1 MPATKAT
8 SQDRPKKG
16 GNKKAKQPS
25 YMLGRYTDA
34 KPDFT
39 ERIEA
44 SRASSGAVD
53 AAVVRRQR
61 EAEASRAIDEF
72 DRKWKQG

>member
-16 GNKKAKQPS
+16 ATRKPN
-25 YMLGRYTDA
+25 RHA

-39 ERIEA
+39 ERMEA